1 MNITILRM
9 SHQVFNDSTL
19 EGAKADKLL
28 KSAVCPLSFSPYFIE
43 VEHLEPYLSNLC
55 KTYNDLEIV
64 GKAYG
69 LCVFLGSM

>member
-1 MNITILRM
+1 MNSTTFKKSLHR
-9 SHQVFNDSTL
+9 FNISL
-19 EGAKADKLL
+19 FWGAKADKLL